1 MSNRRGKVYIV
12 GAGIGSVA
20 YLTLRGQQLLSNA
33 QVLIY
38 DDLVDSQL
46 LDLAPENCLKLNVGK
61 RGGFPS
67 TNQNTINQLL
77 VTYCFQGKQI
87 VRLKSG
93 DPSIFGRVN
102 SEIKVLTQANCNYE
116 LVPGISSVLA
126 APFLAGIPLT
136 DKQLSCCFTVLTG
149 HQPDSLDWEALAKID
164 TLVILMAGR
173 TLPQIVS
180 QLQKNGRSF
189 LEPVAIIRQGGSPQQ
204 EVWIS
209 TLGDIVNQVSAVS
222 LSPAVIVI
230 GEVVS
235 LRNVDF
241 SYSPLAGQTVLVTRA
256 AEQSSQFSLMLQ
268 QQGARVIEMPA
279 LEIIPPLSW
288 KALDHAIEKISS
300 FDWLIFTSAN
310 GIKFFFQRLET
321 LGKDVRDLAGIKLA
335 VVGRKTAYVL
345 KRYGLKAD
353 FIPPDFVAN
362 SLVENFPESLDN
374 KNILFPRVE
383 TGGRDF
389 LVKKLKQQGAQ
400 VSEIAT
406 YQSKCPDKINDKA
419 WEVLQQGKVNIITFS
434 SSKTVRNFHDLIC
447 QQLESGTQKKI
458 SSILEKV
465 IIASIGPQTS
475 KTCYELLG
483 KIDIE
488 AKEYTLEG
496 LTKAL
501 VTKIENVQY

>member
-164 TLVILMAGR
+164 TLVILMAGK
-173 TLPQIVS
+173 TLPRIVS

-189 LEPVAIIRQGGSPQQ
+189 LEPAAIIRQGGSPQQ

-209 TLGDIVNQVSAVS
+209 TLGDIVNQVSGVS

-230 GEVVS
+230 GEVVG

-288 KALDHAIEKISS
+288 KGLDHDIEKLSS

-321 LGKDVRDLAGIKLA
+321 LGKDVRALAGIKLA

-345 KRYGLKAD
+345 KKYGLKPD
-353 FIPPDFVAN
+353 FIPPDFVAD
-362 SLVENFPESLDN
+362 SLVENFPESLEN

-406 YQSKCPDKINDKA
+406 YQSRCPDKINHKA
-419 WEVLQQGKVNIITFS
+419 WEVLRQGKVNIITFS
-434 SSKTVRNFHDLIC
+434 SSKTVRNFHYLIC
-447 QQLESGTQKKI
+447 QQLESGTRKKI

-501 VTKIENVQY
+501 VAKIENVQY

>member
-1 MSNRRGKVYIV
+1 MSDRRGKVYLV

-20 YLTLRGQQLLSNA
+20 YLTLRGQHLLSNA

-38 DDLVDSQL
+38 DGLVDSQL
-46 LDLAPENCLKLNVGK
+46 LDLAPDNCLKLNVGK

-67 TNQNTINQLL
+67 INQNTINQLL
-77 VTYCFQGKQI
+77 VTYCLQGKQI

-93 DPSIFGRVN
+93 DPSIFARVN

-136 DKQLSCCFTVLTG
+136 DKNLSCCFTVLTG
-149 HQPDSLDWEALAKID
+149 HQPDLLDWEVLAKID

-180 QLQKNGRSF
+180 QLQKHGRYFS
-189 LEPVAIIRQGGSPQQ
+189 EPAAIIRHGGSPQQ

-209 TLGDIVNQVSAVS
+209 TLGDIVNQISGVS

-230 GEVVS
+230 GKVVG
-235 LRNVDF
+235 LKNMNF

-256 AEQSSQFSLMLQ
+256 AEQLSQFSLMLQ

-279 LEIIPPLSW
+279 LEIIPPSSW
-288 KALDHAIEKISS
+288 KGLDHAIEKLSS
-300 FDWLIFTSAN
+300 FDWLIFASAN

-321 LGKDVRDLAGIKLA
+321 LGEDVRVLAGIKLA
-335 VVGRKTAYVL
+335 VVGEKTAYVL
-345 KRYGLKAD
+345 KKYGLKPD
-353 FIPPDFVAN
+353 FIPPDFVAD
-362 SLVENFPESLDN
+362 SLVENFPESLNN
-374 KNILFPRVE
+374 KNILVPRVE
-383 TGGRDF
+383 TGGRDI
-389 LVKKLKQQGAQ
+389 LSKKLKQQGAQ

-406 YQSKCPDKINDKA
+406 YQSRCPNKISPKA
-419 WEVLQQGKVNIITFS
+419 WEVLQQKKVNIITFT
-434 SSKTVRNFHDLIC
+434 SSKTVRNFYNLIC
-447 QQLESGTQKKI
+447 RKLGKRSQKTI
-458 SSILEKV
+458 SSILDKI

-483 KIDIE
+483 KTDIE
-488 AKEYTLEG
+488 AREYTLEG
-496 LTKAL
+496 LKKAL
-501 VTKIENVQY
+501 VEDIENSRC

>member
-20 YLTLRGQQLLSNA
+20 YLTLRGQQLLSSA

-209 TLGDIVNQVSAVS
+209 TLGDIVNQVSGVS

-288 KALDHAIEKISS
+288 KGLDHAIEKLSS

-353 FIPPDFVAN
+353 FIP
-362 SLVENFPESLDN
+362 
-374 KNILFPRVE
+374 
-383 TGGRDF
+383 
-389 LVKKLKQQGAQ
+389 
-400 VSEIAT
+400 
-406 YQSKCPDKINDKA
+406 
-419 WEVLQQGKVNIITFS
+419 
-434 SSKTVRNFHDLIC
+434 
-447 QQLESGTQKKI
+447 
-458 SSILEKV
+458 
-465 IIASIGPQTS
+465 
-475 KTCYELLG
+475 
-483 KIDIE
+483 
-488 AKEYTLEG
+488 
-496 LTKAL
+496 
-501 VTKIENVQY
+501 

>member
-1 MSNRRGKVYIV
+1 MSDRSGKVYLV

-20 YLTLRGQQLLSNA
+20 YLTLRGQQLLTNA

-46 LDLAPENCLKLNVGK
+46 LDLVPENCLKLNVGK
-61 RGGFPS
+61 RGGSPS
-67 TNQNTINQLL
+67 INQNTINQLL
-77 VTYCFQGKQI
+77 VTYCLQGKQI

-136 DKQLSCCFTVLTG
+136 DKHLSCCFTVLTG
-149 HQPDSLDWEALAKID
+149 HKPDLLNWEALAKID

-180 QLQKNGRSF
+180 QLQKKGRSSS
-189 LEPVAIIRQGGSPQQ
+189 EPIAIIRHGGSPQQ

-209 TLGDIVNQVSAVS
+209 TLGDIVDKVSGIS

-230 GEVVS
+230 GGVVD

-256 AEQSSQFSLMLQ
+256 AGQSGQFSLMLQ
-268 QQGARVIEMPA
+268 RQGARVIEMPA
-279 LEIIPPLSW
+279 LEIIPPSSW
-288 KALDHAIEKISS
+288 KGLDNAFDKLSN
-300 FDWLIFTSAN
+300 FDWLIFASAN
-310 GIKFFFQRLET
+310 GIKFFFKRLET
-321 LGKDVRDLAGIKLA
+321 LGKDARVLAEIKLA
-335 VVGRKTAYVL
+335 VVGKKTAYAL
-345 KRYGLKAD
+345 KKYGLKPD
-353 FIPPDFVAN
+353 FIPPDFIAD
-362 SLVENFPESLDN
+362 SLVENFPESLKN

-383 TGGRDF
+383 TGGRDM
-389 LVKKLKQQGAQ
+389 LVKKLTQQGAK
-400 VSEIAT
+400 VFEIAT
-406 YQSKCPDKINDKA
+406 YQSVCPNNIKHKV
-419 WEVLQQGKVNIITFS
+419 WEALQENKVTIITFT
-434 SSKTVRNFHDLIC
+434 SSKTVRNFYNLIC
-447 QQLESGTQKKI
+447 QQLGMSSHKKI
-458 SSILEKV
+458 SCILAKI

-483 KIDIE
+483 KTDIE
-488 AKEYTLEG
+488 AREYTLEG

-501 VTKIENVQY
+501 VTRMEHGKY

>member
-1 MSNRRGKVYIV
+1 MSDCRGKVYLV

-38 DDLVDSQL
+38 DGLVDSQL

-61 RGGFPS
+61 RGGSSS

-77 VTYCFQGKQI
+77 VAHCLQGKQI

-116 LVPGISSVLA
+116 LVPGISSALA

-149 HQPDSLDWEALAKID
+149 HQPDLLNWEALAKID
-164 TLVILMAGR
+164 TLVVLMAGR

-180 QLQKNGRSF
+180 QLQKNGRSSS
-189 LEPVAIIRQGGSPQQ
+189 EPTAIIRHGGSPQQ

-209 TLGDIVNQVSAVS
+209 TLGDIIDQVSGIS

-230 GEVVS
+230 GEVVG

-241 SYSPLAGQTVLVTRA
+241 SSSPLAGQTVLVTRA
-256 AEQSSQFSLMLQ
+256 AEQSNQFSLMLQ
-268 QQGARVIEMPA
+268 QQGARVVEMPA
-279 LEIIPPLSW
+279 LKIIPPSSW
-288 KALDHAIEKISS
+288 KSLDDAIEKLSS

-310 GIKFFFQRLET
+310 GIKFFFQRLEI
-321 LGKDVRDLAGIKLA
+321 LGKDVRALAGIKLA
-335 VVGRKTAYVL
+335 VVGKKTANVL
-345 KRYGLKAD
+345 KKYGLKPD
-353 FIPPDFVAN
+353 FIPPDFVAD

-383 TGGRDF
+383 IGGRDL
-389 LVKKLKQQGAQ
+389 LVRELQQQGAQ

-406 YQSKCPDKINDKA
+406 YQSECPNNINPKT
-419 WEVLQQGKVNIITFS
+419 WEALQQEKINIITFT
-434 SSKTVRNFHDLIC
+434 SSKTVRNFHYLIY
-447 QQLESGTQKKI
+447 QQLGGESPKKI
-458 SSILEKV
+458 SSILAKI

-488 AKEYTLEG
+488 AREYTLEG

-501 VTKIENVQY
+501 VTGIKNGQY

>member
-1 MSNRRGKVYIV
+1 MSDRPGKVYLV

-20 YLTLRGQQLLSNA
+20 YLTLRGQQLLNNA

-38 DDLVDSQL
+38 DSLVDSQL
-46 LDLAPENCLKLNVGK
+46 LDLVPENCLKLNVGK

-67 TNQNTINQLL
+67 ANQNTINQLL
-77 VTYCFQGKQI
+77 VTYCLQGKQI
-87 VRLKSG
+87 IRLKSG
-93 DPSIFGRVN
+93 DPSIFGRVD

-116 LVPGISSVLA
+116 LVPGISSALA

-136 DKQLSCCFTVLTG
+136 DKKLSCCFTVLTG
-149 HQPDSLDWEALAKID
+149 HKPDLLNWKALAKID

-180 QLQKNGRSF
+180 QLQKNGRLSS
-189 LEPVAIIRQGGSPQQ
+189 EPTAIIRHGGSPRQ

-209 TLGDIVNQVSAVS
+209 TLGDIVDQVSEVS

-230 GEVVS
+230 GEVVG

-256 AEQSSQFSLMLQ
+256 AGQSNQFSMLLQ

-279 LEIIPPLSW
+279 LEIIPPSSW
-288 KALDHAIEKISS
+288 KGLDHAIEKLSS
-300 FDWLIFTSAN
+300 FDWLIFASAN

-321 LGKDVRDLAGIKLA
+321 LGEDARALAGIKLA
-335 VVGRKTAYVL
+335 VVGKKTAYVL
-345 KRYGLKAD
+345 KKYGLKPD
-353 FIPPDFVAN
+353 FIPPDFIAD
-362 SLVENFPESLDN
+362 SLVDNFPESLDN

-383 TGGRDF
+383 TGGRDL

-400 VSEIAT
+400 VLEIAT
-406 YQSKCPDKINDKA
+406 YQSGCPNKIDSKA
-419 WEVLQQGKVNIITFS
+419 WEVLQQEKVNIITFT
-434 SSKTVRNFHDLIC
+434 SSKTVHNFHHLIS
-447 QQLESGTQKKI
+447 QQLGRISQKKI
-458 SSILEKV
+458 SSILAKI

-483 KIDIE
+483 KTDIE
-488 AKEYTLEG
+488 AREYTLEG

-501 VTKIENVQY
+501 VAKIGNGQY